1 MDCIFNDIT
10 KLMENSLSVVI
21 VILQKKVLTHAGSKC
36 HDAAKVV
43 KP

>member
-10 KLMENSLSVVI
+10 KLMENSLSVVS
-21 VILQKKVLTHAGSKC
+21 VILREHVLTHAELKC